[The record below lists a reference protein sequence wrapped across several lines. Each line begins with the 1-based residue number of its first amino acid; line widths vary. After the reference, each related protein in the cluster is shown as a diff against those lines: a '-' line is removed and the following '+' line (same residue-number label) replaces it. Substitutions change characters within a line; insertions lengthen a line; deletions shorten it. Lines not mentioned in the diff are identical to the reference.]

1 MAKMVVLNSILG
13 AIDSKTVVVKG
24 PAGRTNKE
32 RLGILSLHYQNMPT
46 GFGREVRRPLCSPV
60 GYYSW
65 CCCWV
70 ILSSTRRAHCLWLAS
85 SLDRSHRAG
94 CPRLCINAQTFVR
107 AFRFLPVKLAAS
119 GSKLRFITV
128 QFGGPL
134 RAILVPGFRESGRV
148 SSPPTRFSYHH
159 THPSLQPRPG
169 RNTPF
174 PVDRADF

>member
-1 MAKMVVLNSILG
+1 MLNSVLG
-13 AIDSKTVVVKG
+13 AMGSRTVVVKG
-24 PAGRTNKE
+24 LEPCGKRNKQRTGRDFEFT
-32 RLGILSLHYQNMPT
+32 LSEHAN
-46 GFGREVRRPLCSPV
+46 GFWSRSETSSVLAC